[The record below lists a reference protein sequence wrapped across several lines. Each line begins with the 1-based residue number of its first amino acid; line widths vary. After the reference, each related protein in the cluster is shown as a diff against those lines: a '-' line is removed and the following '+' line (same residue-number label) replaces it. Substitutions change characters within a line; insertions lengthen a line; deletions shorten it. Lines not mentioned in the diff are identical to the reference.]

1 MQLRA
6 AVVGTAHGLKGEV
19 YVTVTTDRPQALAPG
34 TTVHTSHSEYSTL
47 TMRSL
52 RAHKDR
58 VLAGFEEIS
67 TREQAEDLRGTEL
80 MVDALDEDDAWYP
93 HQLTGLEAVTLL
105 GEHLGTVTGM
115 QPGAAQDLIIV
126 DADGREVLVPFVSAL
141 VPEVNVDEGTI
152 TIDPIPG
159 LFDDNYDMDGE

>member
-1 MQLRA
+1 M
-6 AVVGTAHGLKGEV
+6 
-19 YVTVTTDRPQALAPG
+19 
-34 TTVHTSHSEYSTL
+34 
-47 TMRSL
+47 
-52 RAHKDR
+52 
-58 VLAGFEEIS
+58 
-67 TREQAEDLRGTEL
+67 
-80 MVDALDEDDAWYP
+80 DALDEDDAWYP

-141 VPEVNVDEGTI
+141 VPEVNVDEGTM